1 MPVSSLDRYVFR
13 QSVVSFLVATAIV
26 TAIVW
31 VTQTLQRADVI
42 VEHGRSIGVLAR
54 ISLLILPSLL
64 AVIIPF
70 ALFIAALYSIQR
82 LHSDSEIAVMFASG
96 VSRLRIGAPLIL
108 IAAIGALATLWINV
122 SLMPASYRILK
133 REIYE
138 IRTDF
143 ASVLLRAG
151 EFTPFDPGFTIYIDE
166 VRSVAGKSGGV
177 FVGLLVNDY
186 RNPNETITY
195 MAQRGLLRRTE
206 NGPVLALANGN
217 VQRLSPRSGVVEI
230 IPFDETVINAAEF
243 SNAPRDRH
251 LELTERYLGELF
263 RPDMSHDWDRANV
276 SRLAAEGHNRLA
288 SPLYAIAYVLIAT
301 FSLMGGP
308 YDRRGYAWRIA
319 AAGALAGALRVLGFL
334 AQTTAGKLAPDFVGG
349 NWIQYAVPLAGIIV
363 FGALLSDLLPRI
375 GTGLRLHGS
384 PGDG

>member
-1 MPVSSLDRYVFR
+1 MMPVSSLDRYVFR
-13 QSVVSFLVATAIV
+13 QGLTSFLVATVIV

-31 VTQTLQRADVI
+31 VTQTLQRADII
-42 VEHGRSIGVLAR
+42 VEHGRGLAVLAR

-64 AVIIPF
+64 AVVIPF

-108 IAAIGALATLWINV
+108 IAVAGALATLLINISV
-122 SLMPASYRILK
+122 MPATYRILK

-143 ASVLLRAG
+143 ASALLRAG
-151 EFTPFDPGFTIYIDE
+151 EFTPFDPGFTIYIEE
-166 VRSVAGKSGGV
+166 VRTARSQSGGV

-186 RNPNETITY
+186 RDPNETITY
-195 MAQRGLLRRTE
+195 MAQRGVLRRTE

-217 VQRLSPRSGVVEI
+217 IQRLSPQSGVVEI

-243 SNAPRDRH
+243 TNEPHDRH

-263 RPDMSHDWDRANV
+263 HPDLSHDWDRANER
-276 SRLAAEGHNRLA
+276 RLEAEGHNRLA
-288 SPLYAIAYVLIAT
+288 SPLYAVAYAVIALYA
-301 FSLMGGP
+301 LMGGP
-308 YDRRGYAWRIA
+308 YERRGHAKRIA
-319 AAGALAGALRVLGFL
+319 AACAVAGALRILGFV
-334 AQTTAGKLAPDFVGG
+334 AQTTAGKIDA
-349 NWIQYAVPLAGIIV
+349 NWLQYAVPLAAIIL
-363 FGALLSDLLPRI
+363 FGALLSDLLPWVAR
-375 GTGLRLHGS
+375 GPRLQKPAGGH
-384 PGDG
+384 